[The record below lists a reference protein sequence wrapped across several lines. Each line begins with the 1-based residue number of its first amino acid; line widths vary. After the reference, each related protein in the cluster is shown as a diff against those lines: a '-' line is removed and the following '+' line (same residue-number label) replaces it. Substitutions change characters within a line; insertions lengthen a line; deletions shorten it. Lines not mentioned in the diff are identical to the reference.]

1 MSQRCRSQVK
11 VSAPFLSSCRQRTPG
26 SLRVPPI
33 NPFEQVTELCRGDRD
48 DTIGRRRPE
57 EATPLQAL
65 GVEREAEPVVPENLD
80 QITSAATKGKDI
92 ARVRVA
98 TEVLLHLQC
107 QAVHAA
113 AHVGH
118 ARRQPH
124 PHPRRHRDHARA
136 STASTRN
143 SAASSTSAP
152 ANTRYP
158 FGVTISIRLGA
169 GAGAA
174 RSSTTT
180 AGTKPPGSASTRVP
194 AR

>member
-1 MSQRCRSQVK
+1 MSQRCRSQ
-11 VSAPFLSSCRQRTPG
+11 SEGIGAFLSSCPQRTPG

-33 NPFEQVTELCRGDRD
+33 DPFEQVTELCRCDRD

-98 TEVLLHLQC
+98 TEVLLHLQR

-136 STASTRN
+136 STASTRT

-158 FGVTISIRLGA
+158 FVVTISIWLGA
-169 GAGAA
+169 GAG

-180 AGTKPPGSASTRVP
+180 AGTKPPGSASTSAP